1 MSAEQAKAAAA
12 ENKPAAAE
20 KKEKTPKKKKSQ
32 PTNCVQCNVRIRRKS
47 WFYHNQ
53 KYFCGPN
60 CSKAHLIKLQ
70 EEKAKAAAAAA
81 AASAPKENETASE
94 APKAA

>member
-1 MSAEQAKAAAA
+1 MSAEQSKAAA
-12 ENKPAAAE
+12 EEKKPAAAE
-20 KKEKTPKKKKSQ
+20 GKPEKAPKKKKSQ

-47 WFYHNQ
+47 WYYHNQ

-60 CSKAHLIKLQ
+60 CSKAHLKKLAD
-70 EEKAKAAAAAA
+70 EKAKAATDAAAA
-81 AASAPKENETASE
+81 AAPKEEAASE